1 MKKTFMLLLIMFVGI
16 VTVAASEYNIS
27 KSNVSKYKVD
37 YWVLQASGGAGMPIF
52 DSGNYLVPGFAGGVS
67 VRKALDLEFSF
78 GGGISVA
85 NLPYK
90 ESGTPGPFF
99 ATILQLEGVYAP
111 YLPGF
116 VVWPYLKVGIGMW
129 LVRYNKLITA
139 ENLKQLNQTTFG
151 YQAGLGASYP
161 FSNVLAA
168 NLEVL
173 YNQASVDGGTGNQYS
188 FITIC
193 AGITLY
199 SR

>member
-1 MKKTFMLLLIMFVGI
+1 MKKTLMLLLIMFVGI
-16 VTVAASEYNIS
+16 ATVAAAQITKAES
-27 KSNVSKYKVD
+27 VASKYKVD
-37 YWVLQASGGAGMPIF
+37 YWLLQASGGVGIPIF
-52 DSGNYLVPGFAGGVS
+52 DSGNYLDPGFAGGVS

-85 NLPYK
+85 NLAYK
-90 ESGTPGPFF
+90 EAGTPGPFF

-129 LVRYNKLITA
+129 LVRYNKLVA
-139 ENLKQLNQTTFG
+139 VDDLQQLNQTAFG

-161 FSNVLAA
+161 FNNVLAA

-173 YNQASVDGGTGNQYS
+173 YNQASIDGGTGNQYS
-188 FITIC
+188 FITIT
-193 AGITLY
+193 AGLTLC
-199 SR
+199 SK